1 MAQPDAKPT
10 VGVADYQNASERKQ
24 EVYDRVRTW
33 ADLRLLDPDR
43 DHPDLAEMGLDLF
56 HMARWTPHS
65 LRDLQRAEEGEI
77 PTLNS
82 HHGAATTVDRLAKCR
97 RIETAG
103 LRVQPYEFGTAK
115 QIFLDPPVVVKTRDE
130 FVSGGHEFAVIVAG
144 DIDFAGEQFV
154 QRYIAPRMSFKLFQ
168 VGEHNRSTKHPP
180 RSGVDRSMRSLA
192 RETATTAKFE
202 RLLAAVAGLFDLTL
216 FELDV
221 VVHKIVYVL
230 DVNPVVSLDGVAD
243 AVEIYDEL
251 LRRSAR
257 MS

>member
-1 MAQPDAKPT
+1 
-10 VGVADYQNASERKQ
+10 
-24 EVYDRVRTW
+24 
-33 ADLRLLDPDR
+33 
-43 DHPDLAEMGLDLF
+43 
-56 HMARWTPHS
+56 
-65 LRDLQRAEEGEI
+65 
-77 PTLNS
+77 
-82 HHGAATTVDRLAKCR
+82 VDRLAKCR

-103 LRVQPYEFGTAK
+103 LHVPRYEFGTAEE
-115 QIFLDPPVVVKTRDE
+115 ISLDPPVVVKTRDE
-130 FVSGGHEFAVIVAG
+130 FAVIVAG
-144 DIDFAGEQFV
+144 DIDFPGERFV